1 MDGKFDMYDE
11 PIIKLAENIETG
23 DIAEIEY
30 GDYGN
35 FVKVI
40 IDHIEKN
47 DDCFKTVGKYLDN
60 NQNFECYSYEET
72 QSYKIIGKL
81 LN

>member
-1 MDGKFDMYDE
+1 MNGKIDMYNE

-35 FVKVI
+35 FVKVV
-40 IDHIEKN
+40 IDHIEKEK
-47 DDCFKTVGKYLDN
+47 DCFKTVGKYLN
-60 NQNFECYSYEET
+60 SNQDFEGYDFGKT

-81 LN
+81 LS